1 MGEEEDSAANQ
12 AMFAAIAESSGLDV
26 EQIEGLKKGF
36 EGFDKEGAGTIT
48 QTTMQVRPLSR
59 YLYSKITS

>member
-36 EGFDKEGAGTIT
+36 EGFDKEGGGRRRAGESE
-48 QTTMQVRPLSR
+48 VNACFSHLR
-59 YLYSKITS
+59 

>member
-1 MGEEEDSAANQ
+1 MKKGKAVLKLLLDQVDS
-12 AMFAAIAESSGLDV
+12 
-26 EQIEGLKKGF
+26 LKKGF